1 MARWKIPYTAPGSL
15 GGHMIVEAPDVAS
28 AVLAAED
35 LHRGTFRAPKQGPPR
50 QFTLTTKQRLAI
62 EYGEPQ
68 RLPDPS
74 DQPRFGADV
83 FEVDRAVI

>member
-15 GGHMIVEAPDVAS
+15 GGHLIVEASDRTS

-35 LHRGTFRAPKQGPPR
+35 LHRGTFRSSKQGPPR
-50 QFTLTTKQRLAI
+50 QFTLSTKARLAI

-68 RLPDPS
+68 RLADPS
-74 DQPRFGADV
+74 DQPRFGL
-83 FEVDRAVI
+83 EVASAVAP